1 MVEIVEGCALAGLPR
16 MVRLV
21 VQGRVAALDAAA
33 ASLGLEAPP
42 PMLRVASGIGGS
54 ALRLGP
60 FELLILPTWEA
71 RAGLD
76 AALAPVPHSLVEVSD
91 RNVGFLL
98 EGARAADILAGL
110 CPLDFALS
118 SFPVGMVTRTLLDK
132 ADAMVWRTDAHS
144 FHVEV
149 WRSFGPYVE
158 AQLRE
163 VAKGISFSLLT
174 V

>member
-1 MVEIVEGCALAGLPR
+1 MVEIAEGCALAGLPP

-21 VQGRVAALDAAA
+21 LQGRAAALDAAA
-33 ASLGLEAPP
+33 TSLGLAAPP
-42 PMLRVASGIGGS
+42 PMLRAASGTGGT

-60 FELLILPTWEA
+60 FELLILPTPDG
-71 RAGLD
+71 RAGVD
-76 AALAPVPHSLVEVSD
+76 TALATVPHSLVEVSD
-91 RNVGFLL
+91 RNVGFML

-118 SFPVGMVTRTLLDK
+118 SFPVGMMTRTLLDK
-132 ADAMVWRTDAHS
+132 AGAMIWRTDAQS
-144 FHVEV
+144 FHIEV

-163 VAKGISFSLLT
+163 VAQGISFSLLA

>member
-1 MVEIVEGCALAGLPR
+1 MIEIAEGCALAGLPP

-21 VQGRVAALDAAA
+21 LQGRAAALEAAA

-42 PMLRVASGIGGS
+42 PMLRAVSGAGGT

-60 FELLILPTWEA
+60 FELLVLPASEGW
-71 RAGLD
+71 AGLD
-76 AALAPVPHSLVEVSD
+76 AALATVPHSLVEVSD
-91 RNVGFLL
+91 RNVGFVL

-132 ADAMVWRTDAHS
+132 AGAMIWRTGAQA
-144 FHVEV
+144 FHIEV

-158 AQLRE
+158 GQLRE
-163 VAKGISFSLLT
+163 VARGISFSLLA